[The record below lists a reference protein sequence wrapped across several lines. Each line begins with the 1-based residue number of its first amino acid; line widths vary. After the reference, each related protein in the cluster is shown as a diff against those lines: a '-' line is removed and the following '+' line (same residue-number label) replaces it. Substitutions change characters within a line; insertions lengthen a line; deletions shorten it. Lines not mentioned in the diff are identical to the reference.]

1 MTLPCSV
8 TLPSLVE
15 QLPASLGQLTE
26 EATAVATVVAIRA
39 VEVGL
44 VAEAPAIRE
53 QRDGV

>member
-1 MTLPCSV
+1 M
-8 TLPSLVE
+8 PSLVE